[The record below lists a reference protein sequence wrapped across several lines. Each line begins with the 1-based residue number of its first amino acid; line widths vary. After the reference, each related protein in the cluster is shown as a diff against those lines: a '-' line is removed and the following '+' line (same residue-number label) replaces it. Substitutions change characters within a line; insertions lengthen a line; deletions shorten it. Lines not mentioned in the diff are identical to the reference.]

1 MPIVAVRPRVLA
13 ALGALVLPGSAQV
26 IRLRIQ
32 KRVQRLLDRRPYHLR
47 PGAPGCAPH
56 RSGPPAPA
64 AASST
69 PAGST
74 PASMVGSI
82 VHASEVSLPLLVPT
96 SKHKTRIKCARNS
109 LRYPRLGLAS
119 DGSGK
124 VHACAGSQPGAFS
137 QGSVADRQAVS
148 RWWTGAGVV

>member
-109 LRYPRLGLAS
+109 LRYPMQILFAAEALPETLA
-119 DGSGK
+119 GIVIGTGICAWC
-124 VHACAGSQPGAFS
+124 HA
-137 QGSVADRQAVS
+137 
-148 RWWTGAGVV
+148 